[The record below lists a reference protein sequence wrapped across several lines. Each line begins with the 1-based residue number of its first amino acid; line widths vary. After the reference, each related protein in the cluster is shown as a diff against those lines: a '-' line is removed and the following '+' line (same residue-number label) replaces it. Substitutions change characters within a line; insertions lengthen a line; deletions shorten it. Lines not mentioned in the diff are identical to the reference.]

1 MYRLL
6 FTTKDNLHQ
15 LTVITDGIDSQ
26 LNVFVTENTVGDVDY
41 FESLGIV
48 IRAGLTYNI
57 GQFKEWA
64 TNNILR
70 LIAYPE
76 EYEGKEQILVDIVE
90 DMRYFLIPQ
99 DETMQ
104 FPKEGDNIEAVVT
117 SYKQLYVN
125 GKPQGGQTPL
135 EVDFETK
142 SPYTV
147 SKSGTVTIAENPTTS
162 VRNGVLTVTQH
173 ESNKKITI
181 NLTQEASTVSYTY
194 NLTIDP
200 NSLSFANTGETKKIT
215 VTSTKQVIINGKPS
229 GNPTNIGTHIEVAGA
244 GFSYSAI
251 SDGFNIKAEEN
262 PGNTQR
268 TGKIT
273 ITMDEGGKSATVNL
287 TQAASVITYEYS
299 LLPTPTNIS
308 FAAAGE
314 SKSFNVVSVKQKKL
328 NGNDSGSPVNVGYT
342 TTVSGAGFTK
352 GSNDTTVVAAENTA
366 ESQRTG
372 KVTISAVEG
381 GKTAE
386 ITLTQAASVIT
397 YEYSLLPTPT
407 NISFAAAGESKSF
420 NVVSVKQK
428 KLNGNDSG
436 SPVNV
441 GYTTTVSGAG
451 FTKGSNDTTVV
462 AAENTAES
470 QRTGKVTISA
480 VEGGK
485 TAEITL
491 TQAAAVVTYEYEL
504 TVDPTSLQFIAA
516 GETKIFSVLSKKQKK
531 INGKVSGLASAV
543 NYTTTVTGEG
553 FSKGDSEYSVIAA
566 NNTGSQRTGQAK
578 VAASEGGKTITVT
591 LTQAGV

>member
-64 TNNILR
+64 MNNILR

-90 DMRYFLIPQ
+90 EMRYFLIPQ
-99 DETMQ
+99 DKTMA
-104 FPKEGDNIEAVVT
+104 FPKEGDSIEAVVT

-125 GKPQGGQTPL
+125 GKPTGVQTPL

-147 SKSGTVTIAENPTTS
+147 SKGGTVTIAENPTTS

-200 NSLSFANTGETKKIT
+200 NSLSFVNTGETKKIT

-229 GNPTNIGTHIEVAGA
+229 GNPTNIGTHIEVAGV

-273 ITMDEGGKSATVNL
+273 ITMDEGGK
-287 TQAASVITYEYS
+287 
-299 LLPTPTNIS
+299 
-308 FAAAGE
+308 
-314 SKSFNVVSVKQKKL
+314 
-328 NGNDSGSPVNVGYT
+328 
-342 TTVSGAGFTK
+342 
-352 GSNDTTVVAAENTA
+352 
-366 ESQRTG
+366 
-372 KVTISAVEG
+372 
-381 GKTAE
+381 
-386 ITLTQAASVIT
+386 
-397 YEYSLLPTPT
+397 
-407 NISFAAAGESKSF
+407 
-420 NVVSVKQK
+420 
-428 KLNGNDSG
+428 
-436 SPVNV
+436 
-441 GYTTTVSGAG
+441 
-451 FTKGSNDTTVV
+451 
-462 AAENTAES
+462 
-470 QRTGKVTISA
+470 
-480 VEGGK
+480 

-491 TQAAAVVTYEYEL
+491 TQAAAVVTYEYTL
-504 TVDPTSLQFIAA
+504 DVDPDSLSFIAA
-516 GETKIFSVLSKKQKK
+516 GETKIFSVSSKKQKK
-531 INGKVSGLASAV
+531 VNGKISGPASAV

>member
-104 FPKEGDNIEAVVT
+104 FPKEGDSIEAVVT

-125 GKPQGGQTPL
+125 GKPQGGQIPL

-142 SPYTV
+142 SPYAV
-147 SKSGTVTIAENPTTS
+147 SKGGTVTIAENPTTS

-181 NLTQEASTVSYTY
+181 
-194 NLTIDP
+194 
-200 NSLSFANTGETKKIT
+200 
-215 VTSTKQVIINGKPS
+215 
-229 GNPTNIGTHIEVAGA
+229 
-244 GFSYSAI
+244 
-251 SDGFNIKAEEN
+251 
-262 PGNTQR
+262 
-268 TGKIT
+268 
-273 ITMDEGGKSATVNL
+273 NL

-366 ESQRTG
+366 E
-372 KVTISAVEG
+372 
-381 GKTAE
+381 
-386 ITLTQAASVIT
+386 L
-397 YEYSLLPTPT
+397 
-407 NISFAAAGESKSF
+407 
-420 NVVSVKQK
+420 
-428 KLNGNDSG
+428 
-436 SPVNV
+436 
-441 GYTTTVSGAG
+441 
-451 FTKGSNDTTVV
+451 
-462 AAENTAES
+462 

-491 TQAAAVVTYEYEL
+491 TQAAAVVTYEYTL
-504 TVDPTSLQFIAA
+504 DVDPDSLSFIAA
-516 GETKIFSVLSKKQKK
+516 GETKIFSVSSKKQKK
-531 INGKVSGLASAV
+531 VNGKISGPASAV

>member
-26 LNVFVTENTVGDVDY
+26 LNVFVTENTVGDVNY

-64 TNNILR
+64 MNNILR

-90 DMRYFLIPQ
+90 EMRYFLIPQ
-99 DETMQ
+99 DKTMA
-104 FPKEGDNIEAVVT
+104 FPKEGDSIEAVVT

-125 GKPQGGQTPL
+125 GKPTGVQTPL
-135 EVDFETK
+135 EVDFETQL
-142 SPYTV
+142 PYAV
-147 SKSGTVTIAENPTTS
+147 SEGGTVTIPENPTNS
-162 VRNGVLTVTQH
+162 IRNGVLTVTQH

-181 NLTQEASTVSYTY
+181 NLTQV
-194 NLTIDP
+194 
-200 NSLSFANTGETKKIT
+200 
-215 VTSTKQVIINGKPS
+215 
-229 GNPTNIGTHIEVAGA
+229 
-244 GFSYSAI
+244 
-251 SDGFNIKAEEN
+251 
-262 PGNTQR
+262 
-268 TGKIT
+268 
-273 ITMDEGGKSATVNL
+273 
-287 TQAASVITYEYS
+287 ASVITYEYS

-366 ESQRTG
+366 E
-372 KVTISAVEG
+372 
-381 GKTAE
+381 
-386 ITLTQAASVIT
+386 
-397 YEYSLLPTPT
+397 
-407 NISFAAAGESKSF
+407 
-420 NVVSVKQK
+420 
-428 KLNGNDSG
+428 
-436 SPVNV
+436 
-441 GYTTTVSGAG
+441 
-451 FTKGSNDTTVV
+451 
-462 AAENTAES
+462 
-470 QRTGKVTISA
+470 
-480 VEGGK
+480 
-485 TAEITL
+485 ITL
-491 TQAAAVVTYEYEL
+491 TQAAAVVTYEYTL
-504 TVDPTSLQFIAA
+504 DVDPNSLSFIAA
-516 GETKIFSVLSKKQKK
+516 GETKIFSVSSKKQKK
-531 INGKVSGLASAV
+531 VNGKISGPASAV

>member
-64 TNNILR
+64 MNNILR

-90 DMRYFLIPQ
+90 EMRYFLIPQ
-99 DETMQ
+99 DKTMA
-104 FPKEGDNIEAVVT
+104 FPKEGDSIEAVVT

-125 GKPQGGQTPL
+125 GKPTGVQTPL

-147 SKSGTVTIAENPTTS
+147 SKGGTVTIAENPTTS

-200 NSLSFANTGETKKIT
+200 NSLSFVNTGETKKIT

-229 GNPTNIGTHIEVAGA
+229 GNPTNIGTHIEVAGV

-287 TQAASVITYEYS
+287 TQAA
-299 LLPTPTNIS
+299 
-308 FAAAGE
+308 
-314 SKSFNVVSVKQKKL
+314 
-328 NGNDSGSPVNVGYT
+328 
-342 TTVSGAGFTK
+342 
-352 GSNDTTVVAAENTA
+352 
-366 ESQRTG
+366 
-372 KVTISAVEG
+372 
-381 GKTAE
+381 
-386 ITLTQAASVIT
+386 
-397 YEYSLLPTPT
+397 
-407 NISFAAAGESKSF
+407 
-420 NVVSVKQK
+420 
-428 KLNGNDSG
+428 
-436 SPVNV
+436 
-441 GYTTTVSGAG
+441 
-451 FTKGSNDTTVV
+451 
-462 AAENTAES
+462 
-470 QRTGKVTISA
+470 
-480 VEGGK
+480 
-485 TAEITL
+485 
-491 TQAAAVVTYEYEL
+491 AVVTYEYTL
-504 TVDPTSLQFIAA
+504 DVDPDSLSFIAA
-516 GETKIFSVLSKKQKK
+516 GETKIFSVSSKKQKK
-531 INGKVSGLASAV
+531 VNGKISGPASAV

-578 VAASEGGKTITVT
+578 VVASEGGKTITVT

>member
-64 TNNILR
+64 MNNILR

-90 DMRYFLIPQ
+90 EMRYFLIPQ
-99 DETMQ
+99 DKTMA
-104 FPKEGDNIEAVVT
+104 FPKEGDSIEAVVT

-125 GKPQGGQTPL
+125 GKPTGVQTPL

-147 SKSGTVTIAENPTTS
+147 SKGGTVTIAENPTTS

-173 ESNKKITI
+173 ESNKKIII

-200 NSLSFANTGETKKIT
+200 NSLSFVNTGETKKIT

-229 GNPTNIGTHIEVAGA
+229 GNPTNIGTHIEVAGV

-287 TQAASVITYEYS
+287 TQAA
-299 LLPTPTNIS
+299 
-308 FAAAGE
+308 
-314 SKSFNVVSVKQKKL
+314 
-328 NGNDSGSPVNVGYT
+328 
-342 TTVSGAGFTK
+342 
-352 GSNDTTVVAAENTA
+352 
-366 ESQRTG
+366 
-372 KVTISAVEG
+372 
-381 GKTAE
+381 
-386 ITLTQAASVIT
+386 
-397 YEYSLLPTPT
+397 
-407 NISFAAAGESKSF
+407 
-420 NVVSVKQK
+420 
-428 KLNGNDSG
+428 
-436 SPVNV
+436 
-441 GYTTTVSGAG
+441 
-451 FTKGSNDTTVV
+451 
-462 AAENTAES
+462 
-470 QRTGKVTISA
+470 
-480 VEGGK
+480 
-485 TAEITL
+485 
-491 TQAAAVVTYEYEL
+491 AVVTYEYTL
-504 TVDPTSLQFIAA
+504 DVDPDSLSFIAA
-516 GETKIFSVLSKKQKK
+516 GETKIFSVSSKKQKK
-531 INGKVSGLASAV
+531 VNGKISGPASAV

>member
-64 TNNILR
+64 MNNILR

-90 DMRYFLIPQ
+90 EMRYFLIPQ
-99 DETMQ
+99 DKTMA
-104 FPKEGDNIEAVVT
+104 FPKEGDSIEAVVT

-125 GKPQGGQTPL
+125 GKPTGVQIPL

-147 SKSGTVTIAENPTTS
+147 SKGGTVTIAENPTTS

-200 NSLSFANTGETKKIT
+200 NSLSFVNTGETKKIT

-229 GNPTNIGTHIEVAGA
+229 GNPTNIGTHIEVAGV

-287 TQAASVITYEYS
+287 TQAA
-299 LLPTPTNIS
+299 
-308 FAAAGE
+308 
-314 SKSFNVVSVKQKKL
+314 
-328 NGNDSGSPVNVGYT
+328 
-342 TTVSGAGFTK
+342 
-352 GSNDTTVVAAENTA
+352 
-366 ESQRTG
+366 
-372 KVTISAVEG
+372 
-381 GKTAE
+381 
-386 ITLTQAASVIT
+386 
-397 YEYSLLPTPT
+397 
-407 NISFAAAGESKSF
+407 
-420 NVVSVKQK
+420 
-428 KLNGNDSG
+428 
-436 SPVNV
+436 
-441 GYTTTVSGAG
+441 
-451 FTKGSNDTTVV
+451 
-462 AAENTAES
+462 
-470 QRTGKVTISA
+470 
-480 VEGGK
+480 
-485 TAEITL
+485 
-491 TQAAAVVTYEYEL
+491 AVVTYEYTL
-504 TVDPTSLQFIAA
+504 DVDPNSLSFIAA

-531 INGKVSGLASAV
+531 VNGKISGPASAV

>member
-64 TNNILR
+64 MNNILR

-90 DMRYFLIPQ
+90 EMRYFLIPQ
-99 DETMQ
+99 DKTMA

-117 SYKQLYVN
+117 FYKQLYVN
-125 GKPQGGQTPL
+125 GKSTGVQTPL

-147 SKSGTVTIAENPTTS
+147 SKGGTVTIAENPTTS

-200 NSLSFANTGETKKIT
+200 NSLSFVNTGETKKIT

-229 GNPTNIGTHIEVAGA
+229 GNPTNIGTHIEVAGV

-287 TQAASVITYEYS
+287 TQAA
-299 LLPTPTNIS
+299 
-308 FAAAGE
+308 
-314 SKSFNVVSVKQKKL
+314 
-328 NGNDSGSPVNVGYT
+328 
-342 TTVSGAGFTK
+342 
-352 GSNDTTVVAAENTA
+352 
-366 ESQRTG
+366 
-372 KVTISAVEG
+372 
-381 GKTAE
+381 
-386 ITLTQAASVIT
+386 
-397 YEYSLLPTPT
+397 
-407 NISFAAAGESKSF
+407 
-420 NVVSVKQK
+420 
-428 KLNGNDSG
+428 
-436 SPVNV
+436 
-441 GYTTTVSGAG
+441 
-451 FTKGSNDTTVV
+451 
-462 AAENTAES
+462 
-470 QRTGKVTISA
+470 
-480 VEGGK
+480 
-485 TAEITL
+485 
-491 TQAAAVVTYEYEL
+491 AVVTYEYTL
-504 TVDPTSLQFIAA
+504 DVDPDSLSFIAA
-516 GETKIFSVLSKKQKK
+516 GETKIFSVSSKKQKK
-531 INGKVSGLASAV
+531 VNGKISGPASAV

>member
-64 TNNILR
+64 MNNILR

-90 DMRYFLIPQ
+90 EMRYFLIPQ
-99 DETMQ
+99 DKTMA
-104 FPKEGDNIEAVVT
+104 FPKEGDSIEAVVT

-125 GKPQGGQTPL
+125 GKPTGVQTPL

-147 SKSGTVTIAENPTTS
+147 SKGGTVTIAENPTTS

-200 NSLSFANTGETKKIT
+200 NSLSFVNTGETKKIT

-229 GNPTNIGTHIEVAGA
+229 GNPTNIGTHIEVAGV

-287 TQAASVITYEYS
+287 TQAA
-299 LLPTPTNIS
+299 
-308 FAAAGE
+308 
-314 SKSFNVVSVKQKKL
+314 
-328 NGNDSGSPVNVGYT
+328 
-342 TTVSGAGFTK
+342 
-352 GSNDTTVVAAENTA
+352 
-366 ESQRTG
+366 
-372 KVTISAVEG
+372 
-381 GKTAE
+381 
-386 ITLTQAASVIT
+386 
-397 YEYSLLPTPT
+397 
-407 NISFAAAGESKSF
+407 
-420 NVVSVKQK
+420 
-428 KLNGNDSG
+428 
-436 SPVNV
+436 
-441 GYTTTVSGAG
+441 
-451 FTKGSNDTTVV
+451 
-462 AAENTAES
+462 
-470 QRTGKVTISA
+470 
-480 VEGGK
+480 
-485 TAEITL
+485 
-491 TQAAAVVTYEYEL
+491 AVVTYEYTL
-504 TVDPTSLQFIAA
+504 DVDPDSLSFIAA
-516 GETKIFSVLSKKQKK
+516 GETKIFNVSSKKQKK
-531 INGKVSGLASAV
+531 VNGKISGPASAV

>member
-64 TNNILR
+64 TNNVLR

-104 FPKEGDNIEAVVT
+104 FPKEGDSIEAVVT

-142 SPYTV
+142 SPYAV
-147 SKSGTVTIAENPTTS
+147 SKGGTVTIAENPTTS

-181 NLTQEASTVSYTY
+181 NLTQAASTISYTY
-194 NLTIDP
+194 NLVVDP
-200 NSLSFANTGETKKIT
+200 KTLSFVNTGETKKVT
-215 VTSTKQVIINGKPS
+215 VTSTKQTVINGKPS
-229 GNPTNIGTHIEVAGA
+229 GTPANVGTSAKVTGTGFTSASVSGGYNIQAV
-244 GFSYSAI
+244 
-251 SDGFNIKAEEN
+251 EN
-262 PGNTQR
+262 PNAAQR
-268 TGKIT
+268 TGNVV
-273 ITMDEGGKSATVNL
+273 ITMNEGGKNVTVNL
-287 TQAASVITYEYS
+287 TQAASVITYEYT
-299 LLPTPTNIS
+299 LTPNPASIS
-308 FAAAGE
+308 FVANGE
-314 SKSFNVVSVKQKKL
+314 SKTFSVVSQKQKKL
-328 NGNDSGSPVNVGYT
+328 NGENSGAPTNVTYT
-342 TTVSGAGFTK
+342 TAVSGTGFSK
-352 GSNDTTVVAAENTA
+352 G
-366 ESQRTG
+366 G
-372 KVTISAVEG
+372 
-381 GKTAE
+381 
-386 ITLTQAASVIT
+386 
-397 YEYSLLPTPT
+397 
-407 NISFAAAGESKSF
+407 
-420 NVVSVKQK
+420 
-428 KLNGNDSG
+428 
-436 SPVNV
+436 
-441 GYTTTVSGAG
+441 
-451 FTKGSNDTTVV
+451 NDTTVV

-491 TQAAAVVTYEYEL
+491 TQAAAVVTYEYTL
-504 TVDPTSLQFIAA
+504 DVDPDSLSFIAA
-516 GETKIFSVLSKKQKK
+516 GETKIFSVSSKKQKK
-531 INGKVSGLASAV
+531 VNGKISGPASAV

>member
-64 TNNILR
+64 MNNILR

-90 DMRYFLIPQ
+90 EMRYFLIPQ
-99 DETMQ
+99 DKTMA

-125 GKPQGGQTPL
+125 GKPTGVQTPL

-142 SPYTV
+142 SPYIV
-147 SKSGTVTIAENPTTS
+147 SKGGTVTIAENPTTS

-200 NSLSFANTGETKKIT
+200 NSLSFVNTGETKKIT

-229 GNPTNIGTHIEVAGA
+229 GNPTNIGTHIEVAGV

-268 TGKIT
+268 TGKIM

-287 TQAASVITYEYS
+287 TQAA
-299 LLPTPTNIS
+299 
-308 FAAAGE
+308 
-314 SKSFNVVSVKQKKL
+314 
-328 NGNDSGSPVNVGYT
+328 
-342 TTVSGAGFTK
+342 
-352 GSNDTTVVAAENTA
+352 
-366 ESQRTG
+366 
-372 KVTISAVEG
+372 
-381 GKTAE
+381 
-386 ITLTQAASVIT
+386 
-397 YEYSLLPTPT
+397 
-407 NISFAAAGESKSF
+407 
-420 NVVSVKQK
+420 
-428 KLNGNDSG
+428 
-436 SPVNV
+436 
-441 GYTTTVSGAG
+441 
-451 FTKGSNDTTVV
+451 
-462 AAENTAES
+462 
-470 QRTGKVTISA
+470 
-480 VEGGK
+480 
-485 TAEITL
+485 
-491 TQAAAVVTYEYEL
+491 AVVTYEYTL
-504 TVDPTSLQFIAA
+504 DVDPDSLSFIAA
-516 GETKIFSVLSKKQKK
+516 GETKIFSVSSKKQKK
-531 INGKVSGLASAV
+531 VNGKISGPASAV

>member
-64 TNNILR
+64 MNNILR

-90 DMRYFLIPQ
+90 EMRYFLIPQ
-99 DETMQ
+99 DKTMA
-104 FPKEGDNIEAVVT
+104 FPKEGDSIEAVVT

-125 GKPQGGQTPL
+125 GKPTGVQTPL

-142 SPYTV
+142 SPYIV
-147 SKSGTVTIAENPTTS
+147 SKGGTVTIAENPTTS

-200 NSLSFANTGETKKIT
+200 NSLSFVNTGETKKIT

-229 GNPTNIGTHIEVAGA
+229 GNPTNIGTHIEVAGV

-273 ITMDEGGKSATVNL
+273 ITMDEGDKSATVN
-287 TQAASVITYEYS
+287 
-299 LLPTPTNIS
+299 
-308 FAAAGE
+308 
-314 SKSFNVVSVKQKKL
+314 
-328 NGNDSGSPVNVGYT
+328 
-342 TTVSGAGFTK
+342 
-352 GSNDTTVVAAENTA
+352 
-366 ESQRTG
+366 
-372 KVTISAVEG
+372 
-381 GKTAE
+381 
-386 ITLTQAASVIT
+386 
-397 YEYSLLPTPT
+397 
-407 NISFAAAGESKSF
+407 
-420 NVVSVKQK
+420 
-428 KLNGNDSG
+428 
-436 SPVNV
+436 
-441 GYTTTVSGAG
+441 
-451 FTKGSNDTTVV
+451 
-462 AAENTAES
+462 
-470 QRTGKVTISA
+470 
-480 VEGGK
+480 
-485 TAEITL
+485 L
-491 TQAAAVVTYEYEL
+491 TQAAAVVTYEYTL
-504 TVDPTSLQFIAA
+504 DVDPDSLSFIAA
-516 GETKIFSVLSKKQKK
+516 GETKIFSVSSKKQKK
-531 INGKVSGLASAV
+531 VNGKISGPASAV

>member
-64 TNNILR
+64 MNNILR
-70 LIAYPE
+70 LIVYPE

-90 DMRYFLIPQ
+90 EMRYFLIPQ
-99 DETMQ
+99 DKTMA
-104 FPKEGDNIEAVVT
+104 FPKEGDSIEAVVT

-125 GKPQGGQTPL
+125 GKPTGVQTPL

-147 SKSGTVTIAENPTTS
+147 SKGGTVTIAENPTTS

-181 NLTQEASTVSYTY
+181 NLTQ
-194 NLTIDP
+194 
-200 NSLSFANTGETKKIT
+200 
-215 VTSTKQVIINGKPS
+215 
-229 GNPTNIGTHIEVAGA
+229 
-244 GFSYSAI
+244 
-251 SDGFNIKAEEN
+251 
-262 PGNTQR
+262 
-268 TGKIT
+268 
-273 ITMDEGGKSATVNL
+273 
-287 TQAASVITYEYS
+287 AASVITYEYS
-299 LLPTPTNIS
+299 LLPTLTSIA
-308 FAAAGE
+308 FVAKGE
-314 SKSFNVVSVKQKKL
+314 SKSFNVVSEKQKKV
-328 NGNDSGSPVNVGYT
+328 NGKNSGSPVNVGYT

-386 ITLTQAASVIT
+386 IT
-397 YEYSLLPTPT
+397 P
-407 NISFAAAGESKSF
+407 
-420 NVVSVKQK
+420 
-428 KLNGNDSG
+428 
-436 SPVNV
+436 
-441 GYTTTVSGAG
+441 
-451 FTKGSNDTTVV
+451 
-462 AAENTAES
+462 
-470 QRTGKVTISA
+470 
-480 VEGGK
+480 
-485 TAEITL
+485 
-491 TQAAAVVTYEYEL
+491 TQAAAVVTYEYTL
-504 TVDPTSLQFIAA
+504 DVDPDSLSFIAA
-516 GETKIFSVLSKKQKK
+516 GETKIFSVSSKKQKK
-531 INGKVSGLASAV
+531 VNDKISGPASAV

>member
-26 LNVFVTENTVGDVDY
+26 LNVFVTENTVGDVNY

-64 TNNILR
+64 MNNILR

-90 DMRYFLIPQ
+90 EMRYFLIPQ
-99 DETMQ
+99 DKTMA

-125 GKPQGGQTPL
+125 GKSTGVQTPL

-147 SKSGTVTIAENPTTS
+147 SKGGTVTIAENPTTS
-162 VRNGVLTVTQH
+162 VRNGVLTVTRH

-200 NSLSFANTGETKKIT
+200 NSLSFVNTGETKKIT

-229 GNPTNIGTHIEVAGA
+229 GNPTNIGTHIEVAGV

-262 PGNTQR
+262 PSNTQR

-287 TQAASVITYEYS
+287 TQAASV
-299 LLPTPTNIS
+299 
-308 FAAAGE
+308 
-314 SKSFNVVSVKQKKL
+314 
-328 NGNDSGSPVNVGYT
+328 
-342 TTVSGAGFTK
+342 
-352 GSNDTTVVAAENTA
+352 
-366 ESQRTG
+366 
-372 KVTISAVEG
+372 
-381 GKTAE
+381 
-386 ITLTQAASVIT
+386 
-397 YEYSLLPTPT
+397 
-407 NISFAAAGESKSF
+407 
-420 NVVSVKQK
+420 
-428 KLNGNDSG
+428 
-436 SPVNV
+436 
-441 GYTTTVSGAG
+441 
-451 FTKGSNDTTVV
+451 
-462 AAENTAES
+462 
-470 QRTGKVTISA
+470 
-480 VEGGK
+480 
-485 TAEITL
+485 
-491 TQAAAVVTYEYEL
+491 VTYEYTL
-504 TVDPTSLQFIAA
+504 DVDPDSLSFIAA
-516 GETKIFSVLSKKQKK
+516 GETKIFSVSSKKQKK
-531 INGKVSGLASAV
+531 VNGKISGPASDV

>member
-64 TNNILR
+64 MNNILR

-90 DMRYFLIPQ
+90 EMRYFLIPQ
-99 DETMQ
+99 DKTMA
-104 FPKEGDNIEAVVT
+104 FPKEGDSIEAVVT

-125 GKPQGGQTPL
+125 GKPTGVQTPL
-135 EVDFETK
+135 EVDFETQL
-142 SPYTV
+142 PYAV
-147 SKSGTVTIAENPTTS
+147 SEGGTVTIPENPTNS
-162 VRNGVLTVTQH
+162 IRNGVLTVTQH

-181 NLTQEASTVSYTY
+181 N
-194 NLTIDP
+194 
-200 NSLSFANTGETKKIT
+200 
-215 VTSTKQVIINGKPS
+215 
-229 GNPTNIGTHIEVAGA
+229 
-244 GFSYSAI
+244 
-251 SDGFNIKAEEN
+251 
-262 PGNTQR
+262 
-268 TGKIT
+268 
-273 ITMDEGGKSATVNL
+273 
-287 TQAASVITYEYS
+287 
-299 LLPTPTNIS
+299 
-308 FAAAGE
+308 
-314 SKSFNVVSVKQKKL
+314 
-328 NGNDSGSPVNVGYT
+328 
-342 TTVSGAGFTK
+342 
-352 GSNDTTVVAAENTA
+352 
-366 ESQRTG
+366 
-372 KVTISAVEG
+372 
-381 GKTAE
+381 
-386 ITLTQAASVIT
+386 LTQAASVIT

-491 TQAAAVVTYEYEL
+491 TQAAAVVTYEYTL
-504 TVDPTSLQFIAA
+504 DVDPDSLSFIAA
-516 GETKIFSVLSKKQKK
+516 GETKIFSVSSKKQKK
-531 INGKVSGLASAV
+531 VNGKISGPASAV

>member
-64 TNNILR
+64 MNNILR

-90 DMRYFLIPQ
+90 EMRYFLIPQ
-99 DETMQ
+99 DKTMA
-104 FPKEGDNIEAVVT
+104 FPKEGDSIEAVVT

-125 GKPQGGQTPL
+125 GKPTGVQTPL

-147 SKSGTVTIAENPTTS
+147 SKGGIVTIAENPTTS

-181 NLTQEASTVSYTY
+181 NLTQEASTV
-194 NLTIDP
+194 
-200 NSLSFANTGETKKIT
+200 
-215 VTSTKQVIINGKPS
+215 
-229 GNPTNIGTHIEVAGA
+229 
-244 GFSYSAI
+244 
-251 SDGFNIKAEEN
+251 
-262 PGNTQR
+262 
-268 TGKIT
+268 
-273 ITMDEGGKSATVNL
+273 
-287 TQAASVITYEYS
+287 TYEY
-299 LLPTPTNIS
+299 
-308 FAAAGE
+308 
-314 SKSFNVVSVKQKKL
+314 
-328 NGNDSGSPVNVGYT
+328 
-342 TTVSGAGFTK
+342 
-352 GSNDTTVVAAENTA
+352 
-366 ESQRTG
+366 
-372 KVTISAVEG
+372 
-381 GKTAE
+381 
-386 ITLTQAASVIT
+386 TL
-397 YEYSLLPTPT
+397 
-407 NISFAAAGESKSF
+407 
-420 NVVSVKQK
+420 
-428 KLNGNDSG
+428 D
-436 SPVNV
+436 
-441 GYTTTVSGAG
+441 
-451 FTKGSNDTTVV
+451 
-462 AAENTAES
+462 
-470 QRTGKVTISA
+470 
-480 VEGGK
+480 
-485 TAEITL
+485 
-491 TQAAAVVTYEYEL
+491 
-504 TVDPTSLQFIAA
+504 VDPDSLSFIAA
-516 GETKIFSVLSKKQKK
+516 GETKIFSVSSKKQKK
-531 INGKVSGLASAV
+531 VNGKISGPASAV

>member
-64 TNNILR
+64 MNNILR
-70 LIAYPE
+70 LIVYPE

-90 DMRYFLIPQ
+90 EMRYFLIPQ
-99 DETMQ
+99 DKTMA
-104 FPKEGDNIEAVVT
+104 FPKEGDSIEAVVT

-125 GKPQGGQTPL
+125 GKPTGVQTPL

-147 SKSGTVTIAENPTTS
+147 SKGGTVTIAENPTTS
-162 VRNGVLTVTQH
+162 VRNGVLTVTQY

-181 NLTQEASTVSYTY
+181 
-194 NLTIDP
+194 
-200 NSLSFANTGETKKIT
+200 
-215 VTSTKQVIINGKPS
+215 
-229 GNPTNIGTHIEVAGA
+229 
-244 GFSYSAI
+244 
-251 SDGFNIKAEEN
+251 
-262 PGNTQR
+262 
-268 TGKIT
+268 
-273 ITMDEGGKSATVNL
+273 NL

-299 LLPTPTNIS
+299 LLPTPTSIA
-308 FAAAGE
+308 FVAKGE
-314 SKSFNVVSVKQKKL
+314 SESFNVVSEKQKKV
-328 NGNDSGSPVNVGYT
+328 NGKN
-342 TTVSGAGFTK
+342 
-352 GSNDTTVVAAENTA
+352 
-366 ESQRTG
+366 
-372 KVTISAVEG
+372 
-381 GKTAE
+381 
-386 ITLTQAASVIT
+386 
-397 YEYSLLPTPT
+397 
-407 NISFAAAGESKSF
+407 
-420 NVVSVKQK
+420 
-428 KLNGNDSG
+428 SG

-491 TQAAAVVTYEYEL
+491 TQAAAVVTYEYTL
-504 TVDPTSLQFIAA
+504 DVDPDSLSFIAA
-516 GETKIFSVLSKKQKK
+516 GETKIFSVSSKKQKK
-531 INGKVSGLASAV
+531 VNGKISGPASAV

>member
-64 TNNILR
+64 MNNILR

-90 DMRYFLIPQ
+90 EMRYFLIPQ
-99 DETMQ
+99 DKTMA
-104 FPKEGDNIEAVVT
+104 FPKEGDSIEAVVT

-125 GKPQGGQTPL
+125 GKPTGVQTPL

-147 SKSGTVTIAENPTTS
+147 SKGGTVTIAENPTTS

-200 NSLSFANTGETKKIT
+200 NSLSFVNTGGTKKIT

-229 GNPTNIGTHIEVAGA
+229 GNPTNIGTHIEVAGV

-268 TGKIT
+268 TGEIT

-287 TQAASVITYEYS
+287 TQAA
-299 LLPTPTNIS
+299 
-308 FAAAGE
+308 
-314 SKSFNVVSVKQKKL
+314 
-328 NGNDSGSPVNVGYT
+328 
-342 TTVSGAGFTK
+342 
-352 GSNDTTVVAAENTA
+352 
-366 ESQRTG
+366 
-372 KVTISAVEG
+372 
-381 GKTAE
+381 
-386 ITLTQAASVIT
+386 
-397 YEYSLLPTPT
+397 
-407 NISFAAAGESKSF
+407 
-420 NVVSVKQK
+420 
-428 KLNGNDSG
+428 
-436 SPVNV
+436 
-441 GYTTTVSGAG
+441 
-451 FTKGSNDTTVV
+451 
-462 AAENTAES
+462 
-470 QRTGKVTISA
+470 
-480 VEGGK
+480 
-485 TAEITL
+485 
-491 TQAAAVVTYEYEL
+491 AVVTYEYTL
-504 TVDPTSLQFIAA
+504 DVDPDSLSFIAA
-516 GETKIFSVLSKKQKK
+516 GETLIFSVSSKKQKK
-531 INGKVSGLASAV
+531 VNGKISGPASAV

>member
-64 TNNILR
+64 MNNILR

-90 DMRYFLIPQ
+90 EMRYFLIPQ
-99 DETMQ
+99 DKTMA

-125 GKPQGGQTPL
+125 GKSTGVQTPL

-147 SKSGTVTIAENPTTS
+147 SKGGTVTIAENPTTS

-200 NSLSFANTGETKKIT
+200 NSLSFVNTGETKKIT

-229 GNPTNIGTHIEVAGA
+229 GNPTNIGTHIEVAGV

-287 TQAASVITYEYS
+287 TQAA
-299 LLPTPTNIS
+299 
-308 FAAAGE
+308 
-314 SKSFNVVSVKQKKL
+314 
-328 NGNDSGSPVNVGYT
+328 
-342 TTVSGAGFTK
+342 
-352 GSNDTTVVAAENTA
+352 
-366 ESQRTG
+366 
-372 KVTISAVEG
+372 
-381 GKTAE
+381 
-386 ITLTQAASVIT
+386 
-397 YEYSLLPTPT
+397 
-407 NISFAAAGESKSF
+407 
-420 NVVSVKQK
+420 
-428 KLNGNDSG
+428 
-436 SPVNV
+436 
-441 GYTTTVSGAG
+441 
-451 FTKGSNDTTVV
+451 
-462 AAENTAES
+462 
-470 QRTGKVTISA
+470 
-480 VEGGK
+480 
-485 TAEITL
+485 
-491 TQAAAVVTYEYEL
+491 AVVTYEYTL
-504 TVDPTSLQFIAA
+504 DVDPDSLSFIAA
-516 GETKIFSVLSKKQKK
+516 GETKIFSVSSKKQKK
-531 INGKVSGLASAV
+531 VNGKISGPASAV

>member
-104 FPKEGDNIEAVVT
+104 FPKEGDSIEAVVT

-142 SPYTV
+142 SPYAV
-147 SKSGTVTIAENPTTS
+147 SKGGTVTIAENPTTS

-181 NLTQEASTVSYTY
+181 
-194 NLTIDP
+194 
-200 NSLSFANTGETKKIT
+200 
-215 VTSTKQVIINGKPS
+215 
-229 GNPTNIGTHIEVAGA
+229 
-244 GFSYSAI
+244 
-251 SDGFNIKAEEN
+251 
-262 PGNTQR
+262 
-268 TGKIT
+268 
-273 ITMDEGGKSATVNL
+273 NL

-352 GSNDTTVVAAENTA
+352 GSNDTTVVA
-366 ESQRTG
+366 
-372 KVTISAVEG
+372 V
-381 GKTAE
+381 
-386 ITLTQAASVIT
+386 
-397 YEYSLLPTPT
+397 
-407 NISFAAAGESKSF
+407 
-420 NVVSVKQK
+420 
-428 KLNGNDSG
+428 
-436 SPVNV
+436 
-441 GYTTTVSGAG
+441 
-451 FTKGSNDTTVV
+451 
-462 AAENTAES
+462 ENTAES

-491 TQAAAVVTYEYEL
+491 TQAAAVVTYEYTL
-504 TVDPTSLQFIAA
+504 DVDPDSLSFIAA
-516 GETKIFSVLSKKQKK
+516 GETKIFSVSSKKQKK
-531 INGKVSGLASAV
+531 VNGKISGPASAV

>member
-64 TNNILR
+64 MNNILR

-90 DMRYFLIPQ
+90 EMRYFLIPQ
-99 DETMQ
+99 DKTMA
-104 FPKEGDNIEAVVT
+104 FPKEGDSIEAVVT

-125 GKPQGGQTPL
+125 GKPTGVQTPL

-147 SKSGTVTIAENPTTS
+147 SKGGTVTIAENPTTS

-200 NSLSFANTGETKKIT
+200 NSLSFVNTGETKKIT

-229 GNPTNIGTHIEVAGA
+229 GNPTNIGTHIEVAGV

-287 TQAASVITYEYS
+287 TQAA
-299 LLPTPTNIS
+299 
-308 FAAAGE
+308 
-314 SKSFNVVSVKQKKL
+314 
-328 NGNDSGSPVNVGYT
+328 
-342 TTVSGAGFTK
+342 
-352 GSNDTTVVAAENTA
+352 
-366 ESQRTG
+366 
-372 KVTISAVEG
+372 
-381 GKTAE
+381 
-386 ITLTQAASVIT
+386 
-397 YEYSLLPTPT
+397 
-407 NISFAAAGESKSF
+407 
-420 NVVSVKQK
+420 
-428 KLNGNDSG
+428 
-436 SPVNV
+436 
-441 GYTTTVSGAG
+441 
-451 FTKGSNDTTVV
+451 
-462 AAENTAES
+462 
-470 QRTGKVTISA
+470 
-480 VEGGK
+480 
-485 TAEITL
+485 
-491 TQAAAVVTYEYEL
+491 AVVTYEYTL
-504 TVDPTSLQFIAA
+504 DVDPDSLSFIAA
-516 GETKIFSVLSKKQKK
+516 GETKIFSVSSKKQKK
-531 INGKVSGLASAV
+531 VNGKISGPASAV

-566 NNTGSQRTGQAK
+566 ANNTGSQRTGQVK

>member
-64 TNNILR
+64 MNNILR

-90 DMRYFLIPQ
+90 EMRYFLIPQ
-99 DETMQ
+99 DKTMA
-104 FPKEGDNIEAVVT
+104 FPKEGDSIEAVVT

-125 GKPQGGQTPL
+125 GKPTGVQTPL

-147 SKSGTVTIAENPTTS
+147 SKGGTVTIAENPTTS
-162 VRNGVLTVTQH
+162 VRNGVLTVTQR

-200 NSLSFANTGETKKIT
+200 NSLSFVNTGETKKIT

-229 GNPTNIGTHIEVAGA
+229 GNPTNIGTHIEVAGV

-386 ITLTQAASVIT
+386 ITLTQAA
-397 YEYSLLPTPT
+397 
-407 NISFAAAGESKSF
+407 
-420 NVVSVKQK
+420 
-428 KLNGNDSG
+428 
-436 SPVNV
+436 
-441 GYTTTVSGAG
+441 
-451 FTKGSNDTTVV
+451 
-462 AAENTAES
+462 
-470 QRTGKVTISA
+470 
-480 VEGGK
+480 
-485 TAEITL
+485 
-491 TQAAAVVTYEYEL
+491 AVVTYEYTL
-504 TVDPTSLQFIAA
+504 DVDPDSLSFIAA
-516 GETKIFSVLSKKQKK
+516 GETKIFSVSSKKQKK
-531 INGKVSGLASAV
+531 VNGKISGPASAV

-553 FSKGDSEYSVIAA
+553 FSKGDSEHSVIAA

>member
-64 TNNILR
+64 MNNILR

-90 DMRYFLIPQ
+90 EMRYFLIPQ
-99 DETMQ
+99 DKTMA
-104 FPKEGDNIEAVVT
+104 FPKEGDSIEAVVT

-125 GKPQGGQTPL
+125 GKPTGVQTPL

-147 SKSGTVTIAENPTTS
+147 SKGGTVTIAENPTTS

-200 NSLSFANTGETKKIT
+200 NSLSFVNTGETKKIT

-229 GNPTNIGTHIEVAGA
+229 GNPTNIGTRIEVAGV

-287 TQAASVITYEYS
+287 TQAA
-299 LLPTPTNIS
+299 
-308 FAAAGE
+308 
-314 SKSFNVVSVKQKKL
+314 
-328 NGNDSGSPVNVGYT
+328 
-342 TTVSGAGFTK
+342 
-352 GSNDTTVVAAENTA
+352 
-366 ESQRTG
+366 
-372 KVTISAVEG
+372 
-381 GKTAE
+381 
-386 ITLTQAASVIT
+386 
-397 YEYSLLPTPT
+397 
-407 NISFAAAGESKSF
+407 
-420 NVVSVKQK
+420 
-428 KLNGNDSG
+428 
-436 SPVNV
+436 
-441 GYTTTVSGAG
+441 
-451 FTKGSNDTTVV
+451 
-462 AAENTAES
+462 
-470 QRTGKVTISA
+470 
-480 VEGGK
+480 
-485 TAEITL
+485 
-491 TQAAAVVTYEYEL
+491 AVVTYEYTL
-504 TVDPTSLQFIAA
+504 DVDPDSLSFIAA
-516 GETKIFSVLSKKQKK
+516 GETKIFNVSSKKQKK
-531 INGKVSGLASAV
+531 VNGKISGPASAV

>member
-64 TNNILR
+64 MNNILR

-90 DMRYFLIPQ
+90 EMRYFLIPQ
-99 DETMQ
+99 DKTMA
-104 FPKEGDNIEAVVT
+104 FPKEGDSIEAVVT

-125 GKPQGGQTPL
+125 GKPTGVQTPL

-147 SKSGTVTIAENPTTS
+147 SKGGTVTIAENPTTS

-181 NLTQEASTVSYTY
+181 
-194 NLTIDP
+194 
-200 NSLSFANTGETKKIT
+200 
-215 VTSTKQVIINGKPS
+215 
-229 GNPTNIGTHIEVAGA
+229 
-244 GFSYSAI
+244 
-251 SDGFNIKAEEN
+251 
-262 PGNTQR
+262 
-268 TGKIT
+268 
-273 ITMDEGGKSATVNL
+273 NL

-328 NGNDSGSPVNVGYT
+328 NGNDS
-342 TTVSGAGFTK
+342 
-352 GSNDTTVVAAENTA
+352 D
-366 ESQRTG
+366 
-372 KVTISAVEG
+372 
-381 GKTAE
+381 
-386 ITLTQAASVIT
+386 
-397 YEYSLLPTPT
+397 
-407 NISFAAAGESKSF
+407 
-420 NVVSVKQK
+420 
-428 KLNGNDSG
+428 

-491 TQAAAVVTYEYEL
+491 TQAAAVVTYEYTL
-504 TVDPTSLQFIAA
+504 DVDPDSLSFIAA
-516 GETKIFSVLSKKQKK
+516 GETKIFSVSSKKQKK
-531 INGKVSGLASAV
+531 VNGKISGSASAV

>member
-104 FPKEGDNIEAVVT
+104 FPKEGDSIEAVVT

-125 GKPQGGQTPL
+125 GKPQGGQIPL

-142 SPYTV
+142 SPYAV
-147 SKSGTVTIAENPTTS
+147 RKGGTVTIAENPTTS
-162 VRNGVLTVTQH
+162 VRNGVLIVTQH

-181 NLTQEASTVSYTY
+181 NLTQGASTVSYMY
-194 NLTIDP
+194 NLTVDP
-200 NSLSFANTGETKKIT
+200 NSLSFVNT
-215 VTSTKQVIINGKPS
+215 
-229 GNPTNIGTHIEVAGA
+229 
-244 GFSYSAI
+244 
-251 SDGFNIKAEEN
+251 
-262 PGNTQR
+262 
-268 TGKIT
+268 
-273 ITMDEGGKSATVNL
+273 
-287 TQAASVITYEYS
+287 
-299 LLPTPTNIS
+299 
-308 FAAAGE
+308 
-314 SKSFNVVSVKQKKL
+314 
-328 NGNDSGSPVNVGYT
+328 
-342 TTVSGAGFTK
+342 
-352 GSNDTTVVAAENTA
+352 
-366 ESQRTG
+366 
-372 KVTISAVEG
+372 
-381 GKTAE
+381 
-386 ITLTQAASVIT
+386 
-397 YEYSLLPTPT
+397 
-407 NISFAAAGESKSF
+407 
-420 NVVSVKQK
+420 
-428 KLNGNDSG
+428 
-436 SPVNV
+436 
-441 GYTTTVSGAG
+441 
-451 FTKGSNDTTVV
+451 
-462 AAENTAES
+462 
-470 QRTGKVTISA
+470 
-480 VEGGK
+480 
-485 TAEITL
+485 
-491 TQAAAVVTYEYEL
+491 
-504 TVDPTSLQFIAA
+504 
-516 GETKIFSVLSKKQKK
+516 GETKIFSVSSKKQKK
-531 INGKVSGLASAV
+531 VNGKISGPASAV

>member
-26 LNVFVTENTVGDVDY
+26 LNVSVTENTVGDVDY

-64 TNNILR
+64 MNNILR
-70 LIAYPE
+70 LIVYPE

-90 DMRYFLIPQ
+90 EMRYFLIPQ
-99 DETMQ
+99 DKTMA
-104 FPKEGDNIEAVVT
+104 FPKEGDSIEAVVT

-125 GKPQGGQTPL
+125 GKPTGVQTPL

-147 SKSGTVTIAENPTTS
+147 SKGGTVTIAENPTTS

-181 NLTQEASTVSYTY
+181 NLTQ
-194 NLTIDP
+194 
-200 NSLSFANTGETKKIT
+200 
-215 VTSTKQVIINGKPS
+215 
-229 GNPTNIGTHIEVAGA
+229 
-244 GFSYSAI
+244 
-251 SDGFNIKAEEN
+251 
-262 PGNTQR
+262 
-268 TGKIT
+268 
-273 ITMDEGGKSATVNL
+273 
-287 TQAASVITYEYS
+287 AASVITYEYS
-299 LLPTPTNIS
+299 LLPTPTSIA
-308 FAAAGE
+308 FVAKGE
-314 SKSFNVVSVKQKKL
+314 SKSFNVVSEKQKKV
-328 NGNDSGSPVNVGYT
+328 NGKN
-342 TTVSGAGFTK
+342 
-352 GSNDTTVVAAENTA
+352 
-366 ESQRTG
+366 
-372 KVTISAVEG
+372 
-381 GKTAE
+381 
-386 ITLTQAASVIT
+386 
-397 YEYSLLPTPT
+397 
-407 NISFAAAGESKSF
+407 
-420 NVVSVKQK
+420 
-428 KLNGNDSG
+428 SG

-491 TQAAAVVTYEYEL
+491 TQAAAVVTYEYTL
-504 TVDPTSLQFIAA
+504 DVDPDSLSFIAA
-516 GETKIFSVLSKKQKK
+516 GETKIFSVSSKKQKK
-531 INGKVSGLASAV
+531 VNGKISGPASAV

>member
-64 TNNILR
+64 MNNILR

-90 DMRYFLIPQ
+90 EMRYFLIPQ
-99 DETMQ
+99 DKTMA
-104 FPKEGDNIEAVVT
+104 FPKEGDSIEAVVT

-125 GKPQGGQTPL
+125 GKPTGVQTPL

-147 SKSGTVTIAENPTTS
+147 SKGGTVTIAENPTTS

-200 NSLSFANTGETKKIT
+200 NSLSFVNTGETKKIT

-229 GNPTNIGTHIEVAGA
+229 GNPTNIGTHIEVAGV

-287 TQAASVITYEYS
+287 TQAA
-299 LLPTPTNIS
+299 
-308 FAAAGE
+308 
-314 SKSFNVVSVKQKKL
+314 
-328 NGNDSGSPVNVGYT
+328 
-342 TTVSGAGFTK
+342 
-352 GSNDTTVVAAENTA
+352 
-366 ESQRTG
+366 
-372 KVTISAVEG
+372 
-381 GKTAE
+381 
-386 ITLTQAASVIT
+386 
-397 YEYSLLPTPT
+397 
-407 NISFAAAGESKSF
+407 
-420 NVVSVKQK
+420 
-428 KLNGNDSG
+428 
-436 SPVNV
+436 
-441 GYTTTVSGAG
+441 
-451 FTKGSNDTTVV
+451 
-462 AAENTAES
+462 
-470 QRTGKVTISA
+470 
-480 VEGGK
+480 
-485 TAEITL
+485 
-491 TQAAAVVTYEYEL
+491 AVVTYEYTL
-504 TVDPTSLQFIAA
+504 DVDPDSLSFIAA
-516 GETKIFSVLSKKQKK
+516 GETKIFSVSSKKQKK
-531 INGKVSGLASAV
+531 VNGKISGPASAV
-543 NYTTTVTGEG
+543 NCTTTVTGEG

>member
-48 IRAGLTYNI
+48 IQAGLTYNI

-64 TNNILR
+64 MNNILR

-90 DMRYFLIPQ
+90 EMRYFLIPQ
-99 DETMQ
+99 DKTMA
-104 FPKEGDNIEAVVT
+104 FPKEGDSIEAVVT

-125 GKPQGGQTPL
+125 GKPTGVQTPL

-147 SKSGTVTIAENPTTS
+147 SKGGTVTIAENPTTS

-200 NSLSFANTGETKKIT
+200 NSLSFVNTGETKKIT

-229 GNPTNIGTHIEVAGA
+229 GNPTNIGTHIEVAGV

-268 TGKIT
+268 TGEIT

-287 TQAASVITYEYS
+287 TQAASV
-299 LLPTPTNIS
+299 
-308 FAAAGE
+308 
-314 SKSFNVVSVKQKKL
+314 
-328 NGNDSGSPVNVGYT
+328 
-342 TTVSGAGFTK
+342 
-352 GSNDTTVVAAENTA
+352 
-366 ESQRTG
+366 
-372 KVTISAVEG
+372 
-381 GKTAE
+381 
-386 ITLTQAASVIT
+386 
-397 YEYSLLPTPT
+397 
-407 NISFAAAGESKSF
+407 
-420 NVVSVKQK
+420 
-428 KLNGNDSG
+428 
-436 SPVNV
+436 
-441 GYTTTVSGAG
+441 
-451 FTKGSNDTTVV
+451 
-462 AAENTAES
+462 
-470 QRTGKVTISA
+470 
-480 VEGGK
+480 
-485 TAEITL
+485 
-491 TQAAAVVTYEYEL
+491 VTYEYTL
-504 TVDPTSLQFIAA
+504 DVDPDSLSFIAA
-516 GETKIFSVLSKKQKK
+516 GETKIFSVSSKKQKK
-531 INGKVSGLASAV
+531 INGKISGPASAV

-566 NNTGSQRTGQAK
+566 ANNTGSQRTGQVK

>member
-64 TNNILR
+64 MNNILR

-90 DMRYFLIPQ
+90 EMRYFLIPQ
-99 DETMQ
+99 DKTMA
-104 FPKEGDNIEAVVT
+104 FPKEGDSIEAVVT

-125 GKPQGGQTPL
+125 GKPTGVQTPL

-147 SKSGTVTIAENPTTS
+147 SKGGTVTIAENPTTS

-200 NSLSFANTGETKKIT
+200 DSLSFVNTGETKKIT

-229 GNPTNIGTHIEVAGA
+229 GNPTNIGTHIEVAGV

-273 ITMDEGGKSATVNL
+273 ITMDEGGKSATIN
-287 TQAASVITYEYS
+287 
-299 LLPTPTNIS
+299 
-308 FAAAGE
+308 
-314 SKSFNVVSVKQKKL
+314 
-328 NGNDSGSPVNVGYT
+328 
-342 TTVSGAGFTK
+342 
-352 GSNDTTVVAAENTA
+352 
-366 ESQRTG
+366 
-372 KVTISAVEG
+372 
-381 GKTAE
+381 
-386 ITLTQAASVIT
+386 
-397 YEYSLLPTPT
+397 
-407 NISFAAAGESKSF
+407 
-420 NVVSVKQK
+420 
-428 KLNGNDSG
+428 
-436 SPVNV
+436 
-441 GYTTTVSGAG
+441 
-451 FTKGSNDTTVV
+451 
-462 AAENTAES
+462 
-470 QRTGKVTISA
+470 
-480 VEGGK
+480 
-485 TAEITL
+485 L
-491 TQAAAVVTYEYEL
+491 TQAAAVVTYEYTL
-504 TVDPTSLQFIAA
+504 DVDPDSLSFIAA
-516 GETKIFSVLSKKQKK
+516 GETKIFSVSSKKQKK
-531 INGKVSGLASAV
+531 VNGKISGPASAV